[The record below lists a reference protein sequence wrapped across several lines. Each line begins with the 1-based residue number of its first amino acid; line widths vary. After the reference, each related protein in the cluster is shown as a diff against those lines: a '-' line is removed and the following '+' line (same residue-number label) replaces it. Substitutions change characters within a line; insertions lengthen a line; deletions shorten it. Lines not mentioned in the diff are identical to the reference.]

1 VFRPNETHRQQ
12 DLFGLKAQL
21 PQHTWKL
28 LKESQE
34 YAFYEE
40 IFCRIPESVFA
51 ELYHDSPAT
60 RPNAP
65 VNRVVGALILQHMRD
80 WTFEE
85 LMDRI
90 TFDVK
95 VRAALGLWTLEETAF
110 CRATL
115 FNFQNRAREHMGKT
129 GRDIF
134 QCVFDLLTREQ
145 LERFGLKG
153 EIQRCDSTQIGSNIR
168 VFTRIE
174 LLVEVVL
181 RMWRVLGEAGQAR
194 HAERFDLY
202 VKAKTS
208 GHFLCRLRKSEF
220 DAILQ
225 QLGGFYAWMVETLK
239 AEYGDTEIYRIVCRL
254 FAEQFAR
261 VEETIAVRANEEI
274 RSSSL
279 QSPDDLDATHRKKD
293 GESFQGF
300 VLHATETAD
309 PENPLQLVTDVA
321 VAPNNRDDSRILHD
335 RLPAMK
341 EKTPDLVELHTDAT
355 YGSED
360 NDEIEAELGIA
371 HVQTAIR
378 GQLSP
383 APMHIERDESGGFR
397 IRCFAGHVVRNGVTP
412 TRFKA
417 AFPAYCCMGCPF
429 AESCP
434 SQLMARGGRT
444 HYFTED
450 TLLRQARHR
459 RLQELPEE
467 RRTLRANVEATMRQ
481 FSVPLRNG
489 KLRTRGLH
497 PAGRYGSLRAV
508 GINFGRIYRH
518 QRKLAS
524 LPRKPEASRPVAPC
538 IPPFAS
544 RAAGLLLRLCS
555 FLGSVS
561 TLPSFAYPPYSRIRL
576 ISERS
581 GP

>member
-1 VFRPNETHRQQ
+1 MFRPNETHRQQ
-12 DLFGLKAQL
+12 DIFDLESRL
-21 PQHTWKL
+21 PSRTWDL
-28 LKESQE
+28 LKESLE

-51 ELYHDSPAT
+51 ELYVDSPAT

-65 VNRVVGALILQHMRD
+65 VNRLVGALILQHMRD
-80 WTFEE
+80 WTSEE
-85 LMDRI
+85 LMDRLN
-90 TFDVK
+90 FDLK

-115 FNFQNRAREHMGKT
+115 FNFQKRVREHMGKT
-129 GRDIF
+129 GQDLF
-134 QCVFDLLTREQ
+134 ECVFDLLTEEQ

-181 RMWRVLGEAGQAR
+181 RMWRALDEAGQAR
-194 HAERFDLY
+194 YAERFERY
-202 VKAKTS
+202 VNAKTS
-208 GHFLCRLRKSEF
+208 GHFLYRLRKSEF
-220 DAILQ
+220 DATLER
-225 QLGGFYAWMVETLK
+225 LGEFYAWMVEALK
-239 AEYGDTEIYRIVCRL
+239 PEYGDTGIYRIVCRL
-254 FAEQFAR
+254 FAEQFTH
-261 VEETIAVRANEEI
+261 VEEKIAVRAKDEI
-274 RSSSL
+274 RSDSL

-321 VAPNNRDDSRILHD
+321 VAPNNRDDSRILQD

-341 EKTPDLVELHTDAT
+341 EKTPGLAELHTDAT
-355 YGSED
+355 YASED
-360 NDEIEAELGIA
+360 NDLREAELGIA

-378 GQLSP
+378 GHVSP
-383 APMHIERDESGGFR
+383 TPMHIERDESGGFR
-397 IRCFAGHVVRNGVTP
+397 IRCFAGHTVQGQPTP

-417 AFPAYCCMGCPF
+417 AFPAAACAGCPF

-434 SQLMARGGRT
+434 AQALARGGRSY
-444 HYFTED
+444 YFTEE
-450 TLLRQARHR
+450 TVLRHARHR

-481 FSVPLRNG
+481 FNAPLRNR

-497 PAGRYGSLRAV
+497 AAGRYGFLRAA
-508 GINFGRIYRH
+508 GINFGRIYRY
-518 QRKLAS
+518 QRRLAS
-524 LPRKPEASRPVAPC
+524 APRNSTVSRPMCTTVSLLAT
-538 IPPFAS
+538 
-544 RAAGLLLRLCS
+544 RARGLLLRLSS
-555 FLGSVS
+555 FFSRAPASGALLIHPRSA
-561 TLPSFAYPPYSRIRL
+561 FA
-576 ISERS
+576 
-581 GP
+581 

>member
-1 VFRPNETHRQQ
+1 VFRPNETHHQQ
-12 DLFGLKAQL
+12 DLFGLKARL
-21 PQHTWKL
+21 PQRTWEL

-51 ELYHDSPAT
+51 ELYDDSAAT

-65 VNRVVGALILQHMRD
+65 VNRLVAALILQHMRD

-85 LMDRI
+85 LIDRL
-90 TFDVK
+90 TFDLK

-134 QCVFDLLTREQ
+134 ECVFDLLTEEQ

-194 HAERFDLY
+194 HAERFELY

-208 GHFLCRLRKSEF
+208 GHFLYRLRKSEL
-220 DAILQ
+220 DATLQ
-225 QLGGFYAWMVETLK
+225 QLGEFYAWMVEALK

-254 FAEQFAR
+254 FAEQFTC
-261 VEETIAVRANEEI
+261 VEEKIAVRAKDEI
-274 RSSSL
+274 RSDSL

-309 PENPLQLVTDVA
+309 PENPLQLVTDV
-321 VAPNNRDDSRILHD
+321 VVEPNNRDDSRILHD

-341 EKTPDLVELHTDAT
+341 EKTPDLAELHTDAT
-355 YGSED
+355 YASED
-360 NDEIEAELGIA
+360 NDGLEAELGIA

-383 APMHIERDESGGFR
+383 TPIHIERDESGHFR
-397 IRCFAGHVVRNGVTP
+397 IRCSADHVVQGEPTP

-417 AFPAYCCMGCPF
+417 AFPATACAGCPF
-429 AESCP
+429 AGSCP
-434 SQLMARGGRT
+434 GQPMAHGGRT
-444 HYFTED
+444 HYFTEE
-450 TLLRQARHR
+450 TILRQERHR
-459 RLQELPEE
+459 RLQELPRE

-481 FSVPLRNG
+481 FNAPLRNG
-489 KLRTRGLH
+489 KLRTRGRH
-497 PAGRYGSLRAV
+497 AGSRYAFLRAI

-518 QRKLAS
+518 GRKIASPPRQRAVSRPAATLIPRFATRAQEV
-524 LPRKPEASRPVAPC
+524 LPRLCRRLRSFTRLWS
-538 IPPFAS
+538 PPQYSAAAFA
-544 RAAGLLLRLCS
+544 
-555 FLGSVS
+555 
-561 TLPSFAYPPYSRIRL
+561 
-576 ISERS
+576 
-581 GP
+581 

>member
-1 VFRPNETHRQQ
+1 MFRPNETHHQQ
-12 DLFGLKAQL
+12 DLFGLKARL
-21 PQHTWKL
+21 PQHTWQL
-28 LKESQE
+28 LKESLE

-40 IFCRIPESVFA
+40 VFCRIPEPVFA
-51 ELYHDSPAT
+51 ELYDDSPAT

-65 VNRVVGALILQHMRD
+65 VNRLVGALILQHSRD
-80 WTFEE
+80 WTFDE
-85 LMDRI
+85 LMDRL

-95 VRAALGLWTLEETAF
+95 VRAALGLFTLEETAF

-115 FNFQNRAREHMGKT
+115 FNFQKRVREHMGKT
-129 GRDIF
+129 GRDVF
-134 QCVFDLLTREQ
+134 ACVFDLLTGEQ
-145 LERFGLKG
+145 RERFGLSG

-181 RMWRVLGEAGQAR
+181 RMWRALGEAGQAR
-194 HAERFDLY
+194 HAERFQLY

-208 GHFLCRLRKSEF
+208 GHFLYRLRRSEF
-220 DAILQ
+220 DATLQ
-225 QLGGFYAWMVETLK
+225 QLGEFYAWMVEALK
-239 AEYGDTEIYRIVCRL
+239 AEYGETEIYRIVCRL
-254 FAEQFAR
+254 FAEQFTR
-261 VEETIAVRANEEI
+261 VEEKIAVRAKDEI
-274 RSSSL
+274 RSDSL

-360 NDEIEAELGIA
+360 NDELEAELGIA
-371 HVQTAIR
+371 QVQTAIR
-378 GQLSP
+378 GHVSP
-383 APMHIERDESGGFR
+383 APMRIDRDENGGFQ
-397 IRCFAGHVVRNGVTP
+397 IRCFAGHTVQGQPTP

-417 AFPAYCCMGCPF
+417 AFPASACAGCPF

-434 SQLMARGGRT
+434 AQALTRGGRSY
-444 HYFTED
+444 YFTEE
-450 TLLRQARHR
+450 TVLRQARHR

-481 FSVPLRNG
+481 FNAPLRNG

-497 PAGRYGSLRAV
+497 AAHRYGFLRAI
-508 GINFGRIYRH
+508 GINFGRIYRY
-518 QRKLAS
+518 QRRLAS
-524 LPRKPEASRPVAPC
+524 APREPAVSRPNAPL
-538 IPPFAS
+538 IPPFAIP
-544 RAAGLLLRLCS
+544 AAGLLLCLSS
-555 FLGSVS
+555 FFRRVS
-561 TLPSFAYPPYSRIRL
+561 ASGAPLITPAAAFA
-576 ISERS
+576 
-581 GP
+581 

>member
-1 VFRPNETHRQQ
+1 VFRPNATHHQQ
-12 DLFGLKAQL
+12 DLFGLKARL
-21 PQHTWKL
+21 PQRTWEL

-51 ELYHDSPAT
+51 ELYDDSAAT

-65 VNRVVGALILQHMRD
+65 VNRLVGALILQYMRD

-85 LMDRI
+85 LMDRLA
-90 TFDVK
+90 FDLK

-115 FNFQNRAREHMGKT
+115 FNFQNRTREHMGKT

-134 QCVFDLLTREQ
+134 ACVFDLLTKEQ
-145 LERFGLKG
+145 RDRFGLSG

-181 RMWRVLGEAGQAR
+181 RMWRVLGEAGQAQY
-194 HAERFDLY
+194 AEQFDIY

-208 GHFLCRLRKSEF
+208 GHFLYRLRRSEF
-220 DAILQ
+220 GAALER
-225 QLGGFYAWMVETLK
+225 LGAFYAWMVEALK

-254 FAEQFAR
+254 FAEQFTR
-261 VEETIAVRANEEI
+261 VEEKVAVRDGKEI
-274 RSSSL
+274 RSDSL
-279 QSPDDLDATHRKKD
+279 QSPDDLDATYREKD
-293 GESFQGF
+293 GESFHGF

-309 PENPLQLVTDVA
+309 PENPLQLVTDV
-321 VAPNNRDDSRILHD
+321 VVEPNNRDDSRILHD

-341 EKTPDLVELHTDAT
+341 EKTPDLAELHTDAT
-355 YGSED
+355 YASQD
-360 NDEIEAELGIA
+360 NDLREAELGIA

-378 GQLSP
+378 GQVSP
-383 APMHIERDESGGFR
+383 APMHIERDENGGFQ
-397 IRCFAGHVVRNGVTP
+397 IRCFADHTVQGQPTP

-417 AFPAYCCMGCPF
+417 AFPAAACAGCPF

-434 SQLMARGGRT
+434 AEALARGGRSY
-444 HYFTED
+444 YFTEE
-450 TLLRQARHR
+450 TVLRQARHR

-481 FSVPLRNG
+481 FNAPLRNG

-497 PAGRYGSLRAV
+497 AAGRYGFLRAV

-518 QRKLAS
+518 RRRIASPPRQRAVSRPAATLIPRFANRAEGV
-524 LPRKPEASRPVAPC
+524 LPRLCRRLRSFTPLWSPVQY
-538 IPPFAS
+538 S
-544 RAAGLLLRLCS
+544 AAA
-555 FLGSVS
+555 FV
-561 TLPSFAYPPYSRIRL
+561 
-576 ISERS
+576 
-581 GP
+581 

>member
-1 VFRPNETHRQQ
+1 MFRPNETHHQQ
-12 DLFGLKAQL
+12 DLFSLKAQL
-21 PQHTWKL
+21 PQRSWKL

-60 RPNAP
+60 RPNVP

-85 LMDRI
+85 LMDRL

-115 FNFQNRAREHMGKT
+115 FNFQKRVREHMGTT

-134 QCVFDLLTREQ
+134 QCVFDLLTGEQ

-181 RMWRVLGEAGQAR
+181 RMWRALGEAGQAQ
-194 HAERFDLY
+194 HAERFELY
-202 VKAKTS
+202 VKAKTA
-208 GHFLCRLRKSEF
+208 GQFLYRLRKSEF
-220 DAILQ
+220 DATLQ
-225 QLGGFYAWMVETLK
+225 SLGEFYGWMVEALK
-239 AEYGDTEIYRIVCRL
+239 AEYEDTEIYRIVCRL
-254 FAEQFAR
+254 FAEQFTR
-261 VEETIAVRANEEI
+261 VEEKIALRPKDEI
-274 RSSSL
+274 RSDSL

-300 VLHATETAD
+300 VLHATETAA

-341 EKTPDLVELHTDAT
+341 EKTPDLAELHTDAT

-360 NDEIEAELGIA
+360 NDELEAELGIA
-371 HVQTAIR
+371 QVQTAIR
-378 GQLSP
+378 GHVSP
-383 APMHIERDESGGFR
+383 APMCIDRDENGGFQ
-397 IRCFAGHVVRNGVTP
+397 IRCFAGHTVQGQPTR

-417 AFPAYCCMGCPF
+417 AFPAAACAGCPF

-434 SQLMARGGRT
+434 AQALARGGRSY
-444 HYFTED
+444 YFTEE
-450 TLLRQARHR
+450 TVLRQARHR

-481 FSVPLRNG
+481 FNAPLRNG

-497 PAGRYGSLRAV
+497 AAGRYGFLRAV
-508 GINFGRIYRH
+508 GVNFGRIYRH
-518 QRKLAS
+518 RRRIASPLRKSAV
-524 LPRKPEASRPVAPC
+524 SRPTAPR
-538 IPPFAS
+538 IPLFAT
-544 RAAGLLLRLCS
+544 RTARLLLCVCS
-555 FLGSVS
+555 FFRRVS
-561 TLPSFAYPPYSRIRL
+561 TSESPLRRPIAAFA
-576 ISERS
+576 
-581 GP
+581 